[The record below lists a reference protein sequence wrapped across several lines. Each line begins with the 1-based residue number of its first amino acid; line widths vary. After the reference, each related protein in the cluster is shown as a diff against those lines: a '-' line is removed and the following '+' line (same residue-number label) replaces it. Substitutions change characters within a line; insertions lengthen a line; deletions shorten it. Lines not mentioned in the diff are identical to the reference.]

1 MKYKTINVSPVTY
14 ERMKMYIHAGQSMDI
29 VLNRLMDIIDP
40 EDFYLEYLEEHK
52 KRVERMKEGDY
63 VKASDLEDLLEE
75 S

>member
-1 MKYKTINVSPVTY
+1 
-14 ERMKMYIHAGQSMDI
+14 MYIHAGQSMDI